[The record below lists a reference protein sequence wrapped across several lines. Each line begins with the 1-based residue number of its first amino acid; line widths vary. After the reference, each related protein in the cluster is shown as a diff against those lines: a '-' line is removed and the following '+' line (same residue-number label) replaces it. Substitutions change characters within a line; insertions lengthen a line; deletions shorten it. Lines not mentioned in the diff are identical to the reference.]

1 MTIGVAVIGAG
12 MAGRAHAAAYRIA
25 PTLYESTLP
34 DLRFVSIGDVS
45 PELGSLAARRFG
57 YERSDTSWQA
67 IAEDPDINVVSVVV
81 ANFLH
86 REMVEGLVA
95 AGKHVLCEKPLS
107 DNLEDA
113 RAMAD
118 LARSANTV
126 VRIGFT
132 FRRAPGVAA
141 LRELVTSGTL
151 GRILHVDGRYWCDYA
166 SDPKG
171 PISWRYKG
179 APGSGALADIGSHV
193 AYLVEFLG
201 GDVQEV
207 SGGRFATAITERPVP
222 LGTVVGHGQ
231 AAVSDTYEAVENDD
245 YASFSARLER
255 SVGVVQ
261 VSRVAAGHPNGLALE
276 VFGDNGAAKWEQER
290 SGEFQLML
298 NEGPSGMRGY
308 RRVII
313 GPDHPYFAGGLPM
326 DAPGVGVGQNDG
338 FVFQARAFLEEVAG
352 IDEAELAAPQRL
364 VRRRR
369 TQHGDSR
376 GSRRVRRQRRRSS
389 EGSAT
394 ANGGRA
400 MKFGVYN
407 AILHDRSLPEAIEV
421 IAKLGLTGIELNSGG
436 FLPPV
441 HIPTFDDILSS
452 DAARDDFLGL
462 FEGTGVEIAGP
473 ELQRQPAT
481 PRSGDRFEA
490 RRGCTTQHPARESS
504 RPAPRRDDV
513 GPAGRRAGWSA
524 AELDRQRVE
533 LWRPRRAR
541 LSVDCRR
548 GILARDRPRGGATST

>member
-1 MTIGVAVIGAG
+1 MTIGIAVIGAG

-34 DLRFVSIGDVS
+34 DLRLVSVGDVS
-45 PELGSLAARRFG
+45 PELGLLAARRFG
-57 YERSDTSWQA
+57 FERNDTSWQA
-67 IAEDPDINVVSVVV
+67 IAEDPNINVVSVVV

-118 LARSANTV
+118 LARNANTV

-141 LRELVTSGTL
+141 LRELVTSGAL
-151 GRILHVDGRYWCDYA
+151 GRILHVDARYWCDYA
-166 SDPKG
+166 CDPKG
-171 PISWRYKG
+171 PMSWRYKG

-193 AYLVEFLG
+193 AYLIEFLG

-207 SGGRFATAITERPVP
+207 SGGRFATAIADRPVP

-231 AAVSDTYEAVENDD
+231 AAVSDTYEPVENDD
-245 YASFSARLER
+245 YATFSARLAQT
-255 SVGVVQ
+255 VGVVQ

-298 NEGPSGMRGY
+298 NEGPSGTRGY

-352 IDEAELAAPQRL
+352 IDEADSLPRNASFDEGVHNMEMLAAVAESAANGGATVKVAPQRAE
-364 VRRRR
+364 V
-369 TQHGDSR
+369 
-376 GSRRVRRQRRRSS
+376 
-389 EGSAT
+389 
-394 ANGGRA
+394 GR
-400 MKFGVYN
+400 
-407 AILHDRSLPEAIEV
+407 
-421 IAKLGLTGIELNSGG
+421 
-436 FLPPV
+436 
-441 HIPTFDDILSS
+441 
-452 DAARDDFLGL
+452 
-462 FEGTGVEIAGP
+462 
-473 ELQRQPAT
+473 
-481 PRSGDRFEA
+481 
-490 RRGCTTQHPARESS
+490 
-504 RPAPRRDDV
+504 
-513 GPAGRRAGWSA
+513 
-524 AELDRQRVE
+524 
-533 LWRPRRAR
+533 
-541 LSVDCRR
+541 
-548 GILARDRPRGGATST
+548 

>member
-34 DLRFVSIGDVS
+34 DLRLVSIGDVS

-57 YERSDTSWQA
+57 FERNDTSWQA
-67 IAEDPDINVVSVVV
+67 IADDPNINVVSVVV

-141 LRELVTSGTL
+141 LRELVTSGAL
-151 GRILHVDGRYWCDYA
+151 GRILHVDARYWCDYA
-166 SDPKG
+166 CDPKG
-171 PISWRYKG
+171 PMSWRYKG

-193 AYLVEFLG
+193 AYLIEFLG

-207 SGGRFATAITERPVP
+207 SGGRFATAIMDRPVP

-231 AAVSDTYEAVENDD
+231 AAVSDTYEQVENDD
-245 YASFSARLER
+245 YATFSARLEQT
-255 SVGVVQ
+255 VGVVQ

-276 VFGDNGAAKWEQER
+276 VFGENGAAKWEQER

-298 NEGPSGMRGY
+298 NEGPSGTRGY

-352 IDEAELAAPQRL
+352 IDEADSLSRNASFDEGVHNMEILAAVAESAAHDGSAVKVAPQR
-364 VRRRR
+364 
-369 TQHGDSR
+369 
-376 GSRRVRRQRRRSS
+376 
-389 EGSAT
+389 
-394 ANGGRA
+394 
-400 MKFGVYN
+400 
-407 AILHDRSLPEAIEV
+407 
-421 IAKLGLTGIELNSGG
+421 
-436 FLPPV
+436 
-441 HIPTFDDILSS
+441 
-452 DAARDDFLGL
+452 
-462 FEGTGVEIAGP
+462 TGVT
-473 ELQRQPAT
+473 R
-481 PRSGDRFEA
+481 
-490 RRGCTTQHPARESS
+490 
-504 RPAPRRDDV
+504 
-513 GPAGRRAGWSA
+513 
-524 AELDRQRVE
+524 
-533 LWRPRRAR
+533 
-541 LSVDCRR
+541 
-548 GILARDRPRGGATST
+548 

>member
-25 PTLYESTLP
+25 PTLYQSTLP
-34 DLRFVSIGDVS
+34 DLRYVAIGDVS

-57 YERSDTSWQA
+57 YERNDTSWQA
-67 IAEDPDINVVSVVV
+67 VAEDPDINVVSVVV

-118 LARSANTV
+118 LARNADTV

-132 FRRAPGVAA
+132 FRRAPGVAV

-151 GRILHVDGRYWCDYA
+151 GRILHIDARYWCDYA
-166 SDPKG
+166 SDPNG

-207 SGGRFATAITERPVP
+207 SGGRFTTAITERPVP

-231 AAVSDTYEAVENDD
+231 AAVSDTYEQVENDD
-245 YASFSARLER
+245 YASFSAQLQR

-290 SGEFQLML
+290 SGEFQLIL
-298 NEGPSGMRGY
+298 NEGPAGTRGY
-308 RRVII
+308 RRVIL

-338 FVFQARAFLEEVAG
+338 FAFQARAFLEEVAG
-352 IDEAELAAPQRL
+352 IDEAESLPRTASFDEGVHNMEILAAVAESAANGGATVKVAPQR
-364 VRRRR
+364 
-369 TQHGDSR
+369 
-376 GSRRVRRQRRRSS
+376 
-389 EGSAT
+389 A
-394 ANGGRA
+394 
-400 MKFGVYN
+400 
-407 AILHDRSLPEAIEV
+407 EV
-421 IAKLGLTGIELNSGG
+421 
-436 FLPPV
+436 
-441 HIPTFDDILSS
+441 
-452 DAARDDFLGL
+452 AR
-462 FEGTGVEIAGP
+462 
-473 ELQRQPAT
+473 
-481 PRSGDRFEA
+481 
-490 RRGCTTQHPARESS
+490 
-504 RPAPRRDDV
+504 
-513 GPAGRRAGWSA
+513 
-524 AELDRQRVE
+524 
-533 LWRPRRAR
+533 
-541 LSVDCRR
+541 
-548 GILARDRPRGGATST
+548 